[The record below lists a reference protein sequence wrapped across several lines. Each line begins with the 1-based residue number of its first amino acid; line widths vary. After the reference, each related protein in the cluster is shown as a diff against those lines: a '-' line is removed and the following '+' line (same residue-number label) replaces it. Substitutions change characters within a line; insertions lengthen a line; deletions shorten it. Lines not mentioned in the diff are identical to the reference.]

1 MKTMKNIDKALEH
14 ITSKQ
19 NLLNFLFNVLILI
32 MAK

>member
-1 MKTMKNIDKALEH
+1 MKTKRNIDKALER

-19 NLLNFLFNVLILI
+19 NLLSFLFSVLILI

>member
-1 MKTMKNIDKALEH
+1 MKTKKNIDKALEH

-19 NLLNFLFNVLILI
+19 NLLSFLFNALILI

>member
-1 MKTMKNIDKALEH
+1 MKTKKNIDKALEH

-19 NLLNFLFNVLILI
+19 NLLSFLLHELILI